1 MQFGFTNHQK
11 GTIKQS
17 ACSTPKAMKS
27 TTEEVTKRSLR
38 CLILNKLIFLK
49 KCKWLRIRHSKMQ
62 NAPTLN
68 HKDAHSIS
76 RQSAPSI
83 IHRNGSTQRRGHRFQ
98 KSDKKQNDKK
108 HTKTQPVTPST
119 ATSAPPVQNQKQYTK
134 TQRVIPSTV
143 KGAEQTTLRGAATE
157 TQKLDKLLALKL
169 HSKKARIQTPG
180 KSKKR
185 ETMQCHK

>member
-83 IHRNGSTQRRGHRFQ
+83 IPRDQHNEEGT
-98 KSDKKQNDKK
+98 D
-108 HTKTQPVTPST
+108 
-119 ATSAPPVQNQKQYTK
+119 
-134 TQRVIPSTV
+134 
-143 KGAEQTTLRGAATE
+143 
-157 TQKLDKLLALKL
+157 
-169 HSKKARIQTPG
+169 SKKAT
-180 KSKKR
+180 KSKTTKNTPKHSQSLR
-185 ETMQCHK
+185 PQPLRRRQFKIKSNIPKHNGSSPPQ